1 MLGIIRHSPYNERM
15 NQPSFFGPALLIT
28 LLITLPLTVISDTVA
43 GRTGWQSLWL
53 SGASVLVGLEAVAL
67 RSRMVA
73 GLHETQG
80 GAVRYLAA
88 EVFGLVALARI
99 VATVGQGTQGWT
111 AMGTWITD
119 PLAAFDAPFLFC
131 LLALLAVAVLSR
143 SGIAAIAALTP
154 NPPLKTPLQSLD
166 LLFYRSDATARR
178 QAAVAAISRGAG
190 WGGLAML
197 VVLGRQSVQTPASI
211 LWMAL
216 YLAGGL
222 WLIALAQRRAL
233 LADWQSDEAEIAP
246 EVNRRWRWLSIATI
260 GLVILLAL
268 ALPAQRSPLVPEGW
282 REGLLL
288 LGGIALLIAMT
299 LSLLFIG
306 LLSLVAL
313 LPLLLLMLLTSL
325 MNSTATPATPIAPPM
340 VPPPVPSEPP
350 LWPGIV
356 FWICIAI
363 LTGLAFWTIARRQ
376 GWVQQVWAQLPDWWA
391 QARTQLRKRRFWR
404 PQLPRTTQ
412 RLRASHPRPAPLDA
426 AIVSYH
432 AALRYAAAHG
442 YPRHPPQT
450 PAEFADSTAQQ
461 LVEAGD
467 ELRALT
473 AAYHR
478 AAYAG
483 RASDRA
489 EQRHLGTLLRRFRK
503 KVKERCR
510 DGKGVEGE

>member
-1 MLGIIRHSPYNERM
+1 MPQSSLV
-15 NQPSFFGPALLIT
+15 GPAILIT
-28 LLITLPLTVISDTVA
+28 CLITLPLTVISDAVA

-53 SGASVLVGLEAVAL
+53 GGASVLVGLEAVAL

-80 GAVRYLAA
+80 GAVRYLTA

-99 VATVGQGTQGWT
+99 VATAGQGARGLA
-111 AMGTWITD
+111 AMSAWLTD

-166 LLFYRSDATARR
+166 LLFYRSDTTARR
-178 QAAVAAISRGAG
+178 RAAVAAISRGAG

-197 VVLGRQSVQTPASI
+197 VVLGRQSEQTPTTV

-246 EVNRRWRWLSIATI
+246 EVNRRWHWLSIATI
-260 GLVILLAL
+260 GLVTLLAL
-268 ALPAQRSPLVPEGW
+268 ALPAQMAPLVPEAW
-282 REGLLL
+282 REGLFL
-288 LGGIALLIAMT
+288 LGGIVLLIAMI

-325 MNSTATPATPIAPPM
+325 MNSTVAPATPIAPPM
-340 VPPPVPSEPP
+340 MPPPAPSEPP
-350 LWPGIV
+350 LWPGII

-363 LTGLAFWTIARRQ
+363 LTGLAFWTIMRRQ
-376 GWVQQVWAQLPDWWA
+376 AWIRQVWEQAPDWWA
-391 QARTQLRKRRFWR
+391 QVRTQLRKRRFWR
-404 PQLPRTTQ
+404 WRQPVATQ
-412 RLRASHPRPAPLDA
+412 RLRESRSQPAPRDA

-442 YPRHPPQT
+442 YPRRPPQT
-450 PAEFADSTAQQ
+450 PAEFADRTAQQ
-461 LVEAGD
+461 LGEAD
-467 ELRALT
+467 DALHALT

-483 RASDRA
+483 RASDQA
-489 EQRHLGTLLRRFRK
+489 ERRQVGILLRQFRRTLTK
-503 KVKERCR
+503 RR
-510 DGKGVEGE
+510 RGGKGAEDK

>member
-1 MLGIIRHSPYNERM
+1 MT
-15 NQPSFFGPALLIT
+15 QPSLVGPAVLIT
-28 LLITLPLTVISDTVA
+28 LLITLPLTAISDTA
-43 GRTGWQSLWL
+43 TKLTGWQSLWL

-99 VATVGQGTQGWT
+99 VATLGQGATGFA
-111 AMGTWITD
+111 AMSTWITD

-143 SGIAAIAALTP
+143 SGIAAIAALAP

-166 LLFYRSDATARR
+166 MLFYRSDATARR
-178 QAAVAAISRGAG
+178 RAAVAAISNGAG
-190 WGGLAML
+190 WGGL
-197 VVLGRQSVQTPASI
+197 VLITMQVWQDAPITTLRTAI
-211 LWMAL
+211 

-222 WLIALAQRRAL
+222 TLIALAQRRAL

-246 EVNRRWRWLSIATI
+246 DVHRRWSWLSAGTI

-268 ALPAQRSPLVPEGW
+268 ALPAQLAPLIPPEW
-282 REGLLL
+282 REGTLVI
-288 LGGIALLIAMT
+288 GGIVLLSAMI

-306 LLSLVAL
+306 LVSLVAL

-325 MNSTATPATPIAPPM
+325 MNSTVATVTSLPPPM
-340 VPPPVPSEPP
+340 ITPPPPVEPP
-350 LWPGIV
+350 LWPGII
-356 FWICIAI
+356 FWICVAI
-363 LTGLAFWTIARRQ
+363 LTGLAFWTILRRQ
-376 GWVQQVWAQLPDWWA
+376 AWVKQVWAQLPGWLA
-391 QARTQLRKRRFWR
+391 QAQAQLAKRRFWR
-404 PQLPRTTQ
+404 WQPARRPLRTATKRSPPR
-412 RLRASHPRPAPLDA
+412 DA
-426 AIVSYH
+426 AIACYY

-442 YPRHPPQT
+442 YPRRPPQT
-450 PAEFADSTAQQ
+450 PAEFADSTAPQ
-461 LVEAGD
+461 LAAAGD
-467 ELRALT
+467 ELQALT

-489 EQRHLGTLLRRFRK
+489 EQRRVSTLLRRFRK
-503 KVKERCR
+503 KLTQRRR
-510 DGKGVEGE
+510 DA

>member
-1 MLGIIRHSPYNERM
+1 MPQSSLV
-15 NQPSFFGPALLIT
+15 GPAILIT
-28 LLITLPLTVISDTVA
+28 FLITLPLTVISDAVA

-53 SGASVLVGLEAVAL
+53 GGASVLVGLEAVAL

-88 EVFGLVALARI
+88 EVFGLAALARI
-99 VATVGQGTQGWT
+99 VATVGQGAQGWA
-111 AMGTWITD
+111 AMSAWITD

-197 VVLGRQSVQTPASI
+197 VALGRQSEQTPFTV

-233 LADWQSDEAEIAP
+233 LADWQSDEAEIGP

-268 ALPAQRSPLVPEGW
+268 ALPSQLSPLVPEAW
-282 REGLLL
+282 RESLFL
-288 LGGIALLIAMT
+288 LGGIALLIAMI

-340 VPPPVPSEPP
+340 MPPPAPSEPP
-350 LWPGIV
+350 LWPGII

-376 GWVQQVWAQLPDWWA
+376 GWVQQVWTQLPDWWA
-391 QARTQLRKRRFWR
+391 QARAQLRKRRFWR
-404 PQLPRTTQ
+404 PQRPRTTQ
-412 RLRASHPRPAPLDA
+412 RLRAPHPRPAPLDA

-450 PAEFADSTAQQ
+450 PAEFADRTAQQ
-461 LVEAGD
+461 VVEAGD

-473 AAYHR
+473 DAYHR

-483 RASDRA
+483 RASDQA
-489 EQRHLGTLLRRFRK
+489 ERRQVGLLLRQFRRK
-503 KVKERCR
+503 LTQSRKG
-510 DGKGVEGE
+510 GKGAEDG

>member
-1 MLGIIRHSPYNERM
+1 M
-15 NQPSFFGPALLIT
+15 LIT
-28 LLITLPLTVISDTVA
+28 FLITLPLTVISDAVA

-53 SGASVLVGLEAVAL
+53 GGASVLVGLEAVAL

-99 VATVGQGTQGWT
+99 VATVGQGAQGFA
-111 AMGTWITD
+111 AMHSWLTD

-166 LLFYRSDATARR
+166 LLFYRSDTTARR
-178 QAAVAAISRGAG
+178 RAAVAAISHGAG

-197 VVLGRQSVQTPASI
+197 VVLGRQSEQTPATV

-233 LADWQSDEAEIAP
+233 LADWLSDEAEIGP
-246 EVNRRWRWLSIATI
+246 EVSRSWRWLSIATI
-260 GLVILLAL
+260 GLVTLLAL
-268 ALPAQRSPLVPEGW
+268 ALPAQLSPLVPQAW
-282 REGLLL
+282 REGLFVS
-288 LGGIALLIAMT
+288 GGIALLIAMT

-325 MNSTATPATPIAPPM
+325 MNSTIAPATPITPPM
-340 VPPPVPSEPP
+340 MPPLAPSEPS
-350 LWPGIV
+350 LWPGII

-363 LTGLAFWTIARRQ
+363 LTGLAFWTIMRRQ
-376 GWVQQVWAQLPDWWA
+376 TWVKQVWAQVPDWWA
-391 QARTQLRKRRFWR
+391 QARMQLRKRRFWR
-404 PQLPRTTQ
+404 WRQPIATQ
-412 RLRASHPRPAPLDA
+412 RHRASRSQPAPRDA
-426 AIVSYH
+426 AIVAYH

-442 YPRHPPQT
+442 YPRRPPQT
-450 PAEFADSTAQQ
+450 PAEFADHTAQQ
-461 LVEAGD
+461 LVEADD
-467 ELRALT
+467 ELRTLT

-483 RASDRA
+483 RASDQTERR
-489 EQRHLGTLLRRFRK
+489 QVGMLLRQFRRK
-503 KVKERCR
+503 LTQRRRE
-510 DGKGVEGE
+510 